1 MVTLIP
7 TPRSARHGATAE
19 DDLFPWRRALAV
31 VFILTLVAGLVGM
44 WLRLTQ
50 GHLAAGY
57 GSYVPWG
64 LWVAVYFHGVGV
76 AAGAFGISA
85 VGHLA
90 GIRGFRT
97 RRTLRIASVV
107 VAAAVVPA
115 LLAVGLDLGRM
126 SRAYRILIDPSFTS
140 MMAFNAW
147 TYLALL
153 ALAGAVWVLSFRPDR
168 GWLKPVLVLG
178 VLLSVMTAAQSG
190 AFLAV
195 VGTDAFWHTA
205 LLPVLMLTSGVTA
218 GAAALLFV
226 RAYLTGPGLGG
237 VRQRTEETLEALGFL
252 RRVVLAGLVTYF
264 VLEFAEISVVSWGD
278 LDRSPE
284 LSMILTGRYWWVFW
298 LVHVVLGGVVPFAL
312 LVTRRP
318 LAWVTAGALV
328 AVAFI
333 STRLNVLI
341 PGQSVGELEGLQDAY
356 FHPRLDYVYDAT
368 LMEYLVALFCLALA
382 MVLLYLGLRV
392 TSSVESRLAGREAR
406 HVPN

>member
-7 TPRSARHGATAE
+7 TPRPAPPGTTDGE
-19 DDLFPWRRALAV
+19 DLFPWRRTVLL
-31 VFILTLVAGLVGM
+31 VFVLTLVAGLVGM
-44 WLRLTQ
+44 WMRLVD

-64 LWVAVYFHGVGV
+64 LWVAIYFHGVGV

-85 VGHLA
+85 A
-90 GIRGFRT
+90 GYIAGVRGFQSLRS
-97 RRTLRIASVV
+97 LRIAAVV
-107 VAAAVVPA
+107 VAAAVLPA

-126 SRAYRILIDPSFTS
+126 TRAYRILVDPSFTS
-140 MMAFNAW
+140 LMAFNAW
-147 TYLALL
+147 TYLTLL
-153 ALAGAVWVLSFRPDR
+153 VVAGAIWALTFRPDR
-168 GWLKPVLVLG
+168 GWLKPALVLG
-178 VLLSVMTAAQSG
+178 VVLSLMTAAQSG

-195 VGTDAFWHTA
+195 VDVDTFWHTA

-237 VRQRTEETLEALGFL
+237 VRERTQDALAALSLL

-264 VLEFAEISVVSWGD
+264 VLEFAEVSIAVWNG
-278 LDRSPE
+278 LDRNPE

-298 LVHVVLGGVVPFAL
+298 LVHVVLGGIVPFAL

-318 LAWVTAGALV
+318 LAWIVAGALV

-356 FHPRLDYVYDAT
+356 SHPRLDYVYDAT
-368 LMEYLVALFCLALA
+368 LMEYLVAVFCLGLA
-382 MVLLYLGLRV
+382 MALLWVGLRV
-392 TSSVESRLAGREAR
+392 TAALERRTTGREAR
-406 HVPN
+406 HVQN